1 MSGRSRR
8 KKLQRAKRISQADSF
23 ASPSSEAVTT
33 NPLFSSSDTIESTIH
48 EADLDQLPSKS
59 EKIERT
65 ETNKE
70 KKEKETEGN
79 ENSSTIYEQLQPQP
93 LIPCGPI
100 EIKVDSLQKTVD
112 SDESVIP
119 TVLYKIKSSGEDVSE
134 NSESHLNKTNN
145 SSDIVDSVN
154 KVVESHDG
162 KDKSYNKLNQK
173 IKKVYFRISFEIIRK

>member
-33 NPLFSSSDTIESTIH
+33 NPLFSSSSTIASTIH
-48 EADLDQLPSKS
+48 EADLDHLPSKS

-70 KKEKETEGN
+70 KKEKEAEGN
-79 ENSSTIYEQLQPQP
+79 ENSSTIYEQLEPQP

-119 TVLYKIKSSGEDVSE
+119 TVLYKIKSSSEDVSE
-134 NSESHLNKTNN
+134 NCESHLNKTSNL
-145 SSDIVDSVN
+145 SDIVDSVT
-154 KVVESHDG
+154 KVVESDDVNDNSNP
-162 KDKSYNKLNQK
+162 K
-173 IKKVYFRISFEIIRK
+173 